1 MNSLSRQTTEHLIQ
15 SLQAGEIDNT
25 EAAKRIAQ
33 LHTANTENYTQ
44 TLITGIIIAGL
55 SWAVTG
61 GSIIIPAAIAFL
73 TWESYSN
80 QRRDRLDAF
89 KHISQGRILDYLP
102 DEEREFFEPLLTE
115 NLTEQELQNP
125 QGQDAP
131 RSEAETQT
139 QKGIHPQLQNIEC
152 GDVAAVIAHTLK
164 PLILTARPRVG
175 KGILTAQAIAQ
186 AKQQH
191 GVSVWVIQPK
201 PAPGELGY
209 WKQADRFLGFY
220 LEDYEIDDPAIA
232 EQLTTFFKEWR
243 ASPHRPTILIID
255 ELVKIKAMQPT
266 WYKKFLLPQCVVE
279 GSSGETD
286 HRFLWL
292 ITVSPLVGDLGM
304 SGGNRSVF
312 DIMTL
317 QTVVTRDHRESFKKS
332 VASLE
337 ALPSDEQFKISPVG
351 TLVFHSAIGLWAAVP
366 SYPVPQIL
374 PSDRLCP
381 EIARLF
387 QSVSTRETISESNLS
402 AETVSESI
410 SNRETSISQDLQTSL
425 ASPEIISFQSISD
438 HEPMPNRARV
448 CLELKQKGWTQTD
461 IIELIWG
468 VKAGGSEG
476 YKKAIAEYRAIA
488 SEYNL

>member
-1 MNSLSRQTTEHLIQ
+1 MNSLSRQTTEYLIQ
-15 SLQAGEIDNT
+15 SLEAGEIDHT

-33 LHTANTENYTQ
+33 LHTANTENYAQ
-44 TLITGIIIAGL
+44 TLITGIVIAGL

-89 KHISQGRILDYLP
+89 KHISQGHILDYLP

-115 NLTEQELQNP
+115 KTTEQGLQNP
-125 QGQDAP
+125 IVQD
-131 RSEAETQT
+131 EAQT
-139 QKGIHPQLQNIEC
+139 PTEPQSQKGIHRQLLNIEC
-152 GDVAAVIAHTLK
+152 GDVAQVITQELK
-164 PLILTARPRVG
+164 PLIISARPRTG
-175 KGILTAQAIAQ
+175 KGILAAQAIAY
-186 AKQQH
+186 AKQLH
-191 GVSVWVIQPK
+191 GASIWVIQPK
-201 PAPGELGY
+201 PAPHELGY

-220 LEDYEIDDPAIA
+220 VEENEVDEPAIA
-232 EQLTTFFKEWR
+232 EKLTTFVREWR
-243 ASPHRPTILIID
+243 ANPHRPTILLID
-255 ELVKIKAMQPT
+255 ELANLKAMQPT
-266 WYKKFLLPQCVVE
+266 WYKEFFLPQCVVE

-286 HRFLWL
+286 KRLLWL
-292 ITVSPLVGDLGM
+292 LTVSPLIGDLGL
-304 SGGNRSVF
+304 SGGNRSTF

-317 QTVVTRDHRESFKKS
+317 QTVASRDHRASFKKS
-332 VASLE
+332 VESLE
-337 ALPSDEQFKISPVG
+337 ALPTDDDFKKSPVG

-366 SYPVPQIL
+366 SYPVPQIN

-387 QSVSTRETISESNLS
+387 QSISTRETISESSVS
-402 AETVSESI
+402 AETISDSI
-410 SNRETSISQDLQTSL
+410 STRETSISRDSQASPV
-425 ASPEIISFQSISD
+425 SPEIISFQGISD

>member
-15 SLQAGEIDNT
+15 SLEAGEIDHT

-33 LHTANTENYTQ
+33 LHTAKTENYAQ

-89 KHISQGRILDYLP
+89 KHIAQGQILEYLP
-102 DEEREFFEPLLTE
+102 DEEREFFEPLLAEKT
-115 NLTEQELQNP
+115 TEQGVQNP
-125 QGQDAP
+125 KDQGAAHTEP
-131 RSEAETQT
+131 ETVA
-139 QKGIHPQLQNIEC
+139 QKGIHRQVLNIEC
-152 GDVAAVIAHTLK
+152 RDMAHTIAHTLK
-164 PLILTARPRVG
+164 PLLLTARPRVG
-175 KGILTAQAIAQ
+175 KGILISYAIAH
-186 AKQQH
+186 AKQLH
-191 GVSVWVIQPK
+191 GASVWVIQPK
-201 PAPGELGY
+201 PTPGELGY

-220 LEDYEIDDPAIA
+220 VEDYEIDDPAIA
-232 EQLTTFFKEWR
+232 EQLTTFFREWR
-243 ASPHRPTILIID
+243 SSPSRPTILFID
-255 ELVKIKAMQPT
+255 ELAKLKAMQPT
-266 WYKKFLLPQCVVE
+266 WYKKFFIPQCVVE
-279 GSSGETD
+279 GSSGETE

-292 ITVSPLVGDLGM
+292 ATISPLIGDLGI
-304 SGGNRSVF
+304 SGGDRSVF
-312 DIMTL
+312 DIVTL
-317 QTVVTRDHRESFKKS
+317 QTVATRDHRESVKKS

-337 ALPSDEQFKISPVG
+337 ALPTDEQFKISPVG
-351 TLVFHSAIGLWAAVP
+351 TLVFHSAIGSWSAVP

-374 PSDRLCP
+374 PGDRLCP

-387 QSVSTRETISESNLS
+387 QTVSTRETISESSLS
-402 AETVSESI
+402 AETISDSV
-410 SNRETSISQDLQTSL
+410 SNRESSISSGSQASL
-425 ASPEIISFQSISD
+425 NSPEMISFQGVSD